1 MQIDRLILTN
11 FKNYER
17 ESFRFS
23 PRFNCLVGR
32 NGMGKTNLLDAVY
45 YLCMGK
51 SYFVNND
58 SHISLHGSDFF
69 RLEGHFRRET
79 KTEKI
84 VAKVLPRKKK
94 ELERNGV
101 AYARLSEHVG
111 LLPVVIIIPDDT
123 LLATEG
129 SEERR
134 RFLDNTISQ
143 LDAVY
148 LRHLIQYQKVLR
160 QRNAALKTMAESGR
174 FQGTLLEVYDQQLLE
189 PSRYIHEKRAAF
201 VTDFSP
207 LLAQTYQL
215 ISDKAETV
223 SCRYRSPLEK
233 EPDLLELLREAREK
247 DRILQRTT
255 TGLHRDDLLFYLDGY
270 PLKRFASQG
279 QLKSYILAL
288 KLAQYGGIKQHTK
301 QPPLLLLDD
310 IFDKLD
316 HHRVHQLISLL
327 QEGEYGQIFI
337 TDTDEKRVSQILESG
352 DSIYSEFLI
361 SQGKATAL

>member
-1 MQIDRLILTN
+1 MQIDQLILTN

-51 SYFVNND
+51 SYFAGND

-69 RLEGHFRRET
+69 RLEGHFKRDS
-79 KTEKI
+79 KSEKI

-101 AYARLSEHVG
+101 AYAKLSEHVG

-143 LDAVY
+143 LDPAY

-160 QRNAALKTMAESGR
+160 QRNAALKKMGESGR
-174 FQGTLLEVYDQQLLE
+174 FQEALIEIYDQQLLE
-189 PSRYIHEKRAAF
+189 PGRYIYEKRAAF
-201 VTDFSP
+201 VTDFNP
-207 LLAQTYQL
+207 LLAQTYRL
-215 ISDKAETV
+215 ISDEAEAA
-223 SCRYRSPLEK
+223 SCHYRSPLQK
-233 EPDLLELLREAREK
+233 EPDLIQLLQQAREK

-255 TGLHRDDLLFYLDGY
+255 TGLHRDDLLFHLDEF

-288 KLAQYGGIKQHTK
+288 KLAQYEVIKQHTR
-301 QPPLLLLDD
+301 QAPLLLLDD

-316 HHRVHQLISLL
+316 EHRVHQLITLL
-327 QEGEYGQIFI
+327 QEGDYGQIFI
-337 TDTDEKRVSQILESG
+337 TDTDEKRVSQLLDSG
-352 DSIYSEFLI
+352 ACLYSEFLI
-361 SQGKATAL
+361 TQGKATTI